1 MTTTLKRI
9 STSTALTLSA
19 GFAAEVLG
27 YRAFHQLVRQDVEA
41 LLGGVKVAEPTIVTA
56 EMLDGLPVPVRRYL
70 TYSGVMGKPIPRT
83 VHLRQAGRMQ
93 LNPALPWVRLA
104 AEEHYSIDPPGFV
117 WDGTAY
123 LGPIPIARARDRY
136 LGGHGGMLV
145 KVASLVSVADA
156 TGPEIDQAAMMRYLN
171 EMMWFPAAF
180 LGANISFEAVD
191 ESSARVTLADRDQ
204 TATATMF
211 FDEVG
216 RLTDFVAPR
225 YRLIDGQA
233 ELALWSTPVTSYR
246 DFEGLRLPSAGKV
259 LYKLEDGDLE
269 YIEVTVTELRYDTH
283 LPAEP
288 SGAAT
293 EVKTA

>member
-93 LNPALPWVRLA
+93 LNSALPWVRLA

-117 WDGTAY
+117 WETAPRY
-123 LGPIPIARARDRY
+123 LGPIPHRFEP
-136 LGGHGGMLV
+136 V
-145 KVASLVSVADA
+145 
-156 TGPEIDQAAMMRYLN
+156 TGT
-171 EMMWFPAAF
+171 
-180 LGANISFEAVD
+180 
-191 ESSARVTLADRDQ
+191 SA
-204 TATATMF
+204 ATAACSS
-211 FDEVG
+211 
-216 RLTDFVAPR
+216 RSPR
-225 YRLIDGQA
+225 S
-233 ELALWSTPVTSYR
+233 LASRMQQVRRSTRPR
-246 DFEGLRLPSAGKV
+246 
-259 LYKLEDGDLE
+259 
-269 YIEVTVTELRYDTH
+269 
-283 LPAEP
+283 
-288 SGAAT
+288 
-293 EVKTA
+293 